1 MSALRTIEP
10 PPGQMQFDFI
20 AEMDFAS
27 TEERARQEA
36 DSHRRNM
43 DAILDY
49 HLRDYPITPVEK
61 SWLPAGVRLM
71 RHVHPCECEVCTWE
85 LQTAD
90 HSQNWSWGQPVCLK
104 DVLAQESE
112 LGRPLKSTYVK
123 PSLRRR
129 NGET

>member
-1 MSALRTIEP
+1 MLVAFTFSKICCNQCGYLWIPRQPELP
-10 PPGQMQFDFI
+10 KRCPRCHSRRLHKPGP
-20 AEMDFAS
+20 
-27 TEERARQEA
+27 
-36 DSHRRNM
+36 H
-43 DAILDY
+43 
-49 HLRDYPITPVEK
+49 DYPK
-61 SWLPAGVRLM
+61 QSLQ
-71 RHVHPCECEVCTWE
+71 